1 MGFFSSKTTVNL
13 PAPSAEETGLQGTQF
28 QGLQELAG
36 QPGLPNLTPEMLGQ
50 LQALFGQLQARG
62 TADLERFGKQLAGSR
77 GLNITDTPIADPL
90 LRAQADFLS
99 ALFGQQAQQHLGLQ
113 QQAFQNRL
121 GLFGNFP
128 QALGG
133 LRNIRAAQPTTTT
146 QNPLFPGGLPQLVGG
161 VGGFLQGF
169 GGLGGGGGGIEDLTW
184 PGGLG

>member
-1 MGFFSSKTTVNL
+1 MGFFSSKTTVAL
-13 PAPSAEETGLQGTQF
+13 PPPSAEETGLQGTQF

-50 LQALFGQLQARG
+50 LQALFSQLQARG

-90 LRAQADFLS
+90 MRAQADFLS
-99 ALFGQQAQQHLGLQ
+99 SLFGQQAQQHLGLQ

-133 LRNIRAAQPTTTT
+133 LRNIRAAQPTTESRPSGFDILSRIL
-146 QNPLFPGGLPQLVGG
+146 QGGGQAMQMFPGSSG
-161 VGGFLQGF
+161 VEDMRFPMMM
-169 GGLGGGGGGIEDLTW
+169 GLGG
-184 PGGLG
+184 